1 MDIIEK
7 MPEFKIL
14 KNYYNFNKFYIL
26 KKMQNAFN
34 LLDSLFLEEDK
45 EKELDGVFINEINYP
60 YCKTMTFQGVRYVFD
75 YFIMR
80 MSRNPK
86 HKKPFW
92 ENKMPNYKYWLAM
105 KRKFPFIDIDN
116 DEILRLI
123 NKSFIVVRLGT
134 KTRQC
139 KHAVIFLRPID
150 KSIRRIEGKF
160 NI

>member
-7 MPEFKIL
+7 MPEYKIL
-14 KNYYNFNKFYIL
+14 KQYYNFNRFYIL

-34 LLDSLFLEEDK
+34 LLDGLFLEEDK
-45 EKELDGVFINEINYP
+45 EKELKEVFLNEINYP
-60 YCKTMTFQGVRYVFD
+60 EYKTMTFQGVQYVFD

-92 ENKMPNYKYWLAM
+92 ENKMPNYKYWLSM
-105 KRKFPFIDIDN
+105 KRKFPKLDIDN
-116 DEILRLI
+116 DEIFLEIFASRLI

-139 KHAVIFLRPID
+139 KHAVIFLRPVL
-150 KSIRRIEGKF
+150 
-160 NI
+160 